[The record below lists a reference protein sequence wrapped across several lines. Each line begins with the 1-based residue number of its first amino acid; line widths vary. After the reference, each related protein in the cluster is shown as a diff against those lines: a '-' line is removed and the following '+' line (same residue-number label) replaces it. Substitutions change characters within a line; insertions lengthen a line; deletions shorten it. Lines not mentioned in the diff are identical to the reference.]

1 MIPTRASTNLD
12 SHFSHGASIPRLMP
26 KKSAKPSS
34 TPKSTSKAA
43 FVRALPADMPASQ
56 VIAKA
61 QANGMKLTPAYVYVI
76 RSKSGAKSNGKTPKA
91 RAAGVRGSSSQERTF
106 VDLALQLGFS
116 RAQALLDDARASIQR
131 VVLR

>member
-1 MIPTRASTNLD
+1 
-12 SHFSHGASIPRLMP
+12 MP
-26 KKSAKPSS
+26 KKSAS

-43 FVRALPADMPASQ
+43 FVRGLPSDMPASQ

-76 RSKSGAKSNGKTPKA
+76 RSKSGTKSNGKTPKLKGVGA
-91 RAAGVRGSSSQERTF
+91 RGGSAQERTF

-116 RAQALLDDARASIQR
+116 RAQALLDDTRASIQR